1 MGPLRM
7 ITSMAAA
14 GGLRTRTGQK
24 GALGSVALDY
34 ELGPRGS
41 SLRVTSKINF
51 KIMYIFHFGLFL

>member
-1 MGPLRM
+1 
-7 ITSMAAA
+7 MAAA
-14 GGLRTRTGQK
+14 GGLRTRMGQK